1 MSGWGDLGRGF
12 GAEVEEGSGLGV
24 GLGGSN
30 QHGEAA
36 PERRVTPRALPL
48 HNAPNTD
55 TNWVCP
61 RPRKRCFLG
70 SLLLQGAL
78 LQCRHQHPHLDT
90 HLVTVAERPTHS
102 GHAQHT
108 TSWAWGTSGPCPFW
122 PSPLNTHS
130 PKSQATR
137 SPGKPADTAQ
147 PTPQAKHTDH
157 SDSERNREGWKAD
170 PQNPDGQSGH

>member
-1 MSGWGDLGRGF
+1 MRGWGDLGRGF

-36 PERRVTPRALPL
+36 PEGRVTPRALPL
-48 HNAPNTD
+48 HKAPNTD
-55 TNWVCP
+55 TNWVYP
-61 RPRKRCFLG
+61 RPRKRCFLR
-70 SLLLQGAL
+70 SLLPQGAL

-90 HLVTVAERPTHS
+90 HLVTVAKRPAHS

-108 TSWAWGTSGPCPFW
+108 TSWAWGTVPFGPH
-122 PSPLNTHS
+122 PLNTHS